1 MTSWLASIQFYLS
14 FYYYIILTQNYCKT
28 LEAHLPIVDSQAKMD
43 KLRQFEPNMECM
55 YTAQMQL
62 YDHEFLIKSS
72 YKKNR
77 IQMSAGIVIDRLIW
91 IFVIQFGR
99 TVPRKDT
106 MDNGSGVR

>member
-1 MTSWLASIQFYLS
+1 
-14 FYYYIILTQNYCKT
+14 
-28 LEAHLPIVDSQAKMD
+28 MD

-77 IQMSAGIVIDRLIW
+77 IQMSAGIVIDRLI
-91 IFVIQFGR
+91 
-99 TVPRKDT
+99 
-106 MDNGSGVR
+106 